1 MKKKLLIFMMLAIFV
16 LGFSACGS
24 TKIDLN
30 DYLIERRNN
39 LFTAVDEMY
48 GVTFSSG
55 TREENYALD
64 GIRNNMQDFAILTL
78 YRLDGNTLAKDT
90 YTYIVTI
97 DGEQFTGYLENSSV
111 DNSYSAD
118 LAVNVGD
125 SAVVNVQI
133 SFTGYN
139 FNEDLTNVSSTF
151 NVDSKTAISIASNEL
166 SEAINNITSDKNV
179 KIEAVMKVL
188 KDSSTS
194 EAVSYYW
201 YVGVVSTNGDTLGI
215 LIDANSGDIVAK
227 KV

>member
-39 LFTAVDEMY
+39 LFTAEDEMY

-97 DGEQFTGYLENSSV
+97 DGEQFTGYLENSAV

>member
-39 LFTAVDEMY
+39 LFTAEDEMY

-78 YRLDGNTLAKDT
+78 YRLDGDPLAKDT

-97 DGEQFTGYLENSSV
+97 DDEQFTGYLENSAV

-125 SAVVNVQI
+125 SAVVNVKI

-166 SEAINNITSDKNV
+166 NEAINDITSDKNV

>member
-39 LFTAVDEMY
+39 LFTAEDEMY

-78 YRLDGNTLAKDT
+78 YRLDGNMLAKDT

-97 DGEQFTGYLENSSV
+97 DGEQFTGYLENSAV

-118 LAVNVGD
+118 LAVNVVD

-133 SFTGYN
+133 SFIGYN

>member
-1 MKKKLLIFMMLAIFV
+1 MLAIFV

-39 LFTAVDEMY
+39 LFTAEDKMY

-78 YRLDGNTLAKDT
+78 YRLDGNSLAKDT

-97 DGEQFTGYLENSSV
+97 DDEQFTGYLENSAV

>member
-39 LFTAVDEMY
+39 LFTAEDEMY

-78 YRLDGNTLAKDT
+78 YRLDGNSLAKDT

-97 DGEQFTGYLENSSV
+97 DGEQFTGYLENSAI

-166 SEAINNITSDKNV
+166 SEAINDITSDKNV

>member
-39 LFTAVDEMY
+39 LFTAEDEMY

-97 DGEQFTGYLENSSV
+97 DDEQFTGYLENSAV

-151 NVDSKTAISIASNEL
+151 NVDSKTAISIASNEI
-166 SEAINNITSDKNV
+166 SEAINDITSDKNV

-215 LIDANSGDIVAK
+215 LIDANTGDIVAK

>member
-39 LFTAVDEMY
+39 LFTAEDEMY

-78 YRLDGNTLAKDT
+78 YRLDGNSLAKDT

-97 DGEQFTGYLENSSV
+97 DGEQFTGYLENSAV

-201 YVGVVSTNGDTLGI
+201 YVGVVSTNGDTLGV